1 MAKVQTSAGMT
12 KKKNVQI
19 NLSVQSVGV
28 FSGLVMGCIFTGQIK
43 WCASVLMRGRTQ
55 QNQCGADMEND
66 NRHNR
71 TINNTKES
79 SRTSHRRT
87 FKSRHQTGWFTSVCG
102 SWFCCVE
109 SQTTPSAFSSVVLR
123 SLQWRLPPS
132 LITTVSICRWFF
144 PFYPLFLCSSLS
156 IPALSVLL
164 WGVLIFHPTSNHHI
178 DRLTGRP
185 VGGLLE
191 HAALA
196 VVLLQ
201 AEDELTTFIFPQND
215 TDVRRT
221 KKKIEKKN
229 QLSGLWFQ
237 HVWPQS
243 SFMIVPEHFL
253 LLHVLMGFGSLFDRG
268 HICKTTPYKLVNKIF
283 DQSRWK

>member
-1 MAKVQTSAGMT
+1 
-12 KKKNVQI
+12 
-19 NLSVQSVGV
+19 
-28 FSGLVMGCIFTGQIK
+28 
-43 WCASVLMRGRTQ
+43 MRGRTQ

-79 SRTSHRRT
+79 SRTSHRHT

-144 PFYPLFLCSSLS
+144 PFYPLFLCSNLS

-185 VGGLLE
+185 VGGCLNMLHWLLSFSKPKMNWP
-191 HAALA
+191 HLFF
-196 VVLLQ
+196 LKMIQ
-201 AEDELTTFIFPQND
+201 TSGRQ
-215 TDVRRT
+215 
-221 KKKIEKKN
+221 KKKKN

-253 LLHVLMGFGSLFDRG
+253 LLHVLMGFGSLFDTG

-283 DQSRWK
+283 GSVWPK